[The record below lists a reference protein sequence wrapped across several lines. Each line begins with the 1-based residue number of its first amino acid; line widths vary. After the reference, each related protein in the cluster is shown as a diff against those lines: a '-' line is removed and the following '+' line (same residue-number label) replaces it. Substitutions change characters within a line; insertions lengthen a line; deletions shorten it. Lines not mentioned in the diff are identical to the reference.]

1 MSGLRHA
8 AGQRAALGVLAL
20 ATLAGCTT
28 VALHYPD
35 GRVERR
41 SRDEFAAY
49 VERVFR
55 YHNRVV
61 DDFIVAT
68 VLYGDPAAADSELQ
82 RAERTMV
89 RACQPLNAVVS
100 ARFEQRRKDEDRAL
114 AEKLAQALL
123 EDNPKDQRAFN
134 IIKRVRARPPSVGR
148 PVPAQDAGAIN
159 G

>member
-1 MSGLRHA
+1 MLLA
-8 AGQRAALGVLAL
+8 ASRRAALGAVMLAVLP
-20 ATLAGCTT
+20 GCTT

-41 SRDEFAAY
+41 SRDEFADY

-68 VLYGDPAAADSELQ
+68 VLYGDPAAEDTELQ

-89 RACQPLNAVVS
+89 RACQPLNATVS
-100 ARFEQRRKDEDRAL
+100 ARFEQR
-114 AEKLAQALL
+114 
-123 EDNPKDQRAFN
+123 
-134 IIKRVRARPPSVGR
+134 SVGLCTR
-148 PVPAQDAGAIN
+148 LALPHTVPACEQATRHLDSLLPGM
-159 G
+159 

>member
-8 AGQRAALGVLAL
+8 AGRRAALGAIAL
-20 ATLAGCTT
+20 SALAGCTT

-100 ARFEQRRKDEDRAL
+100 ARFEQRRVGLRTRLAL
-114 AEKLAQALL
+114 
-123 EDNPKDQRAFN
+123 PRT
-134 IIKRVRARPPSVGR
+134 
-148 PVPAQDAGAIN
+148 VPACEQATRHLDRLLPGM
-159 G
+159 